1 MSAVS
6 YILQLPRRVVRFYAD
21 GFRSMTVGRKL
32 WVIIIIKLIVIF
44 GVLKLFFFPDFLG
57 SRYDS
62 DADRAGAVR
71 ESLTS
76 VDSNCF

>member
-1 MSAVS
+1 M
-6 YILQLPRRVVRFYAD
+6 LQLPRRVVRFYAD